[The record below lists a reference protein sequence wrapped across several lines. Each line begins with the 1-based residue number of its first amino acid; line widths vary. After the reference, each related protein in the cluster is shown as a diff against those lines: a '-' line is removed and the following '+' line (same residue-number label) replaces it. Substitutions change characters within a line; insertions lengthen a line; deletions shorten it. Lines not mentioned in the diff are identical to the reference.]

1 MIQQLSLEWLN
12 SESQIPQA
20 LWDSCF
26 PAPYEGQ
33 WWYRSLECAHLEE
46 QFTLTYG
53 LISLNGEP
61 IAIAPAFIMDVPI
74 ELVMPPIILPIVKL
88 IGKVIPSF
96 LYQRTFF
103 IGSAC
108 SDEGHIGIDPIIL
121 KAQTVTQDDIFL
133 CIQEAAETQAQ
144 KYKAAMLVWKDFPV
158 IYHQTL
164 ASISESKNL
173 FPLIS
178 FPSALLKLKG
188 GNADDYINSL
198 KESRR
203 YPLRKKLRKAL
214 LAPLD
219 VSIVHLPDNQT
230 LHQLYRLFS
239 RSYLKGKTKF
249 EELTPEFFEF
259 ISREKEAHFIILR
272 HQSSQEIVAF
282 MLCFDLKEHV
292 INKFIG
298 IDYDAPRDWFIYFRL
313 WIEAVN
319 WAYKIGAK
327 TIQSGQTA
335 YPVKIEMGHELVH
348 LTNFCKHRNR
358 FMHKIYKKVASLV
371 NWDTLD
377 PDLAVYLKAYPEEK
391 PVIRLSKEEKS

>member
-46 QFTLTYG
+46 QFTFTYG

-108 SDEGHIGIDPIIL
+108 SDEGHIGIDPIVL

-144 KYKAAMLVWKDFPV
+144 KYNAAMLVWKDFP
-158 IYHQTL
+158 IMYHQTL
-164 ASISESKNL
+164 ASISKSKNL
-173 FPLIS
+173 FPLVS

-188 GNADDYINSL
+188 ENADDYINSL
-198 KESRR
+198 KESKR
-203 YPLRKKLRKAL
+203 YQLRKKLRKAL
-214 LAPLD
+214 PAPLD

-239 RSYLKGKTKF
+239 RTYLKGKTKL

-282 MLCFDLKEHV
+282 MLCFDLKERV

-335 YPVKIEMGHELVH
+335 YPAKIETGHELVR

>member
-26 PAPYEGQ
+26 PSPYEGQ

-46 QFTLTYG
+46 QFTFTYG
-53 LISLNGEP
+53 LISFNGEP
-61 IAIAPAFIMDVPI
+61 IAIAPAFVMNVPI
-74 ELVMPPIILPIVKL
+74 ELVMPPIILPIVRL
-88 IGKVIPSF
+88 ISKVIPSF

-108 SDEGHIGIDPIIL
+108 SDEGHIGIDPKIL

-133 CIQEAAETQAQ
+133 CIQEAAEKQAH
-144 KYKAAMLVWKDFPV
+144 KYKAAMLVWKDFPK
-158 IYHQTL
+158 IDHQIL
-164 ASISESKNL
+164 ANISKSKNL
-173 FPLIS
+173 FQLIS
-178 FPSALLKLKG
+178 FPSSLVTLEG
-188 GNADDYINSL
+188 ENTDDYINSL
-198 KESRR
+198 ESSRR
-203 YPLRKKLRKAL
+203 YQFLKKLKTAL
-214 LAPLD
+214 PAPLD

-230 LHQLYRLFS
+230 LHKLYRLFS
-239 RSYLKGKTKF
+239 RTYLKGKTKF

-272 HQSSQEIVAF
+272 HQSSQEIIAF
-282 MLCFDLKEHV
+282 MLCFDLKGHM

-319 WAYKIGAK
+319 WSYKIGAK

-335 YPVKIEMGHELVH
+335 YPAKIETGHELIQ

-358 FMHKIYKKVASLV
+358 FMHEIYKKVASLV

-377 PDLAVYLKAYPEEK
+377 PDLAVYLKAFPEEK
-391 PVIRLSKEEKS
+391 PDIQLMKEEM

>member
-46 QFTLTYG
+46 QFTFTYG

-61 IAIAPAFIMDVPI
+61 IAIAPAFVKDVPI
-74 ELVMPPIILPIVKL
+74 ELLMPPMILPIVKL
-88 IGKVIPSF
+88 ISKIIPSF

-103 IGSAC
+103 IGSAG
-108 SDEGHIGIDPIIL
+108 SDEGHIGIDPKIL

-133 CIQEAAETQAQ
+133 CVQEAAEKQAQ
-144 KYKAAMLVWKDFPV
+144 KYKAAMLVWKDFPN

-164 ASISESKNL
+164 ATISKSKKL

-178 FPSALLKLKG
+178 FPSALVTLEG
-188 GNADDYINSL
+188 GNTDDYINSL
-198 KESRR
+198 KSSRR
-203 YPLRKKLRKAL
+203 DQFLKKLKKAL
-214 LAPLD
+214 PAPLD

-239 RSYLKGKTKF
+239 RTYSKDKTKF

-259 ISREKEAHFIILR
+259 ISREKEAHFIVLR

-282 MLCFDLKEHV
+282 MLCFDLKGHV

-319 WAYKIGAK
+319 WSYKIGAK

-335 YPVKIEMGHELVH
+335 YPAKIETGHELIY

-358 FMHKIYKKVASLV
+358 FMHEIYKKVASLV

-377 PDLAVYLKAYPEEK
+377 PDLAVYLKAFPEEK
-391 PVIRLSKEEKS
+391 PDIQLMKEEI

>member
-46 QFTLTYG
+46 QFTFTYG

-61 IAIAPAFIMDVPI
+61 IAIAPAFVKDVPI
-74 ELVMPPIILPIVKL
+74 ELVMPPMILPIVKL
-88 IGKVIPSF
+88 ISKIIPSF

-103 IGSAC
+103 IGSAG
-108 SDEGHIGIDPIIL
+108 SDEGYIGIDPKIL

-133 CIQEAAETQAQ
+133 CVQEAAEKQAQ
-144 KYKAAMLVWKDFPV
+144 KYKAAMLVWKDFPN

-164 ASISESKNL
+164 ATISKSKKL

-178 FPSALLKLKG
+178 FPSALVTLEG
-188 GNADDYINSL
+188 GNTDDYINSL
-198 KESRR
+198 KSSRR
-203 YPLRKKLRKAL
+203 DQFLKKLKKAL
-214 LAPLD
+214 PAPLD

-239 RSYLKGKTKF
+239 RTYSKGKTKF

-259 ISREKEAHFIILR
+259 ISREKEAHFIVLR

-282 MLCFDLKEHV
+282 MLCFDLKGHV

-319 WAYKIGAK
+319 WSYKIGAK

-335 YPVKIEMGHELVH
+335 YPAKIETGHKLIH

-358 FMHKIYKKVASLV
+358 FIHEIYKKVASLV

-377 PDLAVYLKAYPEEK
+377 PDLAVYLKAFPEEK
-391 PVIRLSKEEKS
+391 PDIQLMKEEM

>member
-46 QFTLTYG
+46 QFTFTYG

-108 SDEGHIGIDPIIL
+108 SDEGHIGIDPIFL

-144 KYKAAMLVWKDFPV
+144 KYNAAMLVWKDFP
-158 IYHQTL
+158 IMYHQTL
-164 ASISESKNL
+164 ASISKSKNL
-173 FPLIS
+173 FPLVS

-188 GNADDYINSL
+188 ENADDYINSL
-198 KESRR
+198 KESKR
-203 YPLRKKLRKAL
+203 YQLRKKLRKAL
-214 LAPLD
+214 PAPLD

-239 RSYLKGKTKF
+239 RTYLKGKTKL

-282 MLCFDLKEHV
+282 MLCFDLKERV

-335 YPVKIEMGHELVH
+335 YPAKIETGQELVH

>member
-46 QFTLTYG
+46 QFTFTYG

-61 IAIAPAFIMDVPI
+61 IAIAPAFVKDVPI
-74 ELVMPPIILPIVKL
+74 ELVMPPMILPIVKL
-88 IGKVIPSF
+88 ISKIIPSF

-103 IGSAC
+103 IGSAG
-108 SDEGHIGIDPIIL
+108 SDEGHIGIDPKIL

-133 CIQEAAETQAQ
+133 CVQEAAEKQAQ
-144 KYKAAMLVWKDFPV
+144 KYKAAMLVWKDFPN

-164 ASISESKNL
+164 ATISKSKKL

-178 FPSALLKLKG
+178 FPSALVTLEG
-188 GNADDYINSL
+188 GNTDDYINSL
-198 KESRR
+198 KSSRR
-203 YPLRKKLRKAL
+203 DQFLKKLKKAL
-214 LAPLD
+214 PAPLD

-239 RSYLKGKTKF
+239 RTYSKGKTKF

-259 ISREKEAHFIILR
+259 ISREKEAHFIVLR

-282 MLCFDLKEHV
+282 MLCFDLKGHV

-335 YPVKIEMGHELVH
+335 YPAKIETGHELIQ

-358 FMHKIYKKVASLV
+358 FMHEIYKKVASLV

-377 PDLAVYLKAYPEEK
+377 PDLAVYLKAFPEEK
-391 PVIRLSKEEKS
+391 PDIQLMKEEM

>member
-335 YPVKIEMGHELVH
+335 YPAKIETGHELVH
-348 LTNFCKHRNR
+348 RTNFCKYRNR

>member
-239 RSYLKGKTKF
+239 RTYLKGKTKF

-335 YPVKIEMGHELVH
+335 YPAKIETGHELVH

-391 PVIRLSKEEKS
+391 PGIRLSKEEEN